1 MDQSGNI
8 SFGSGKC
15 NKNTE
20 QEKNTTLDKAAFIKV
35 VEYKK
40 FCKVMQKCVEV
51 KCSAWEHEVI
61 SHYTVILWE
70 LSSLT
75 LTFIYGFHQVKMLN
89 LIITIPSKLKVCH
102 LMLNCSYWYVYAL
115 RL

>member
-1 MDQSGNI
+1 
-8 SFGSGKC
+8 
-15 NKNTE
+15 
-20 QEKNTTLDKAAFIKV
+20 
-35 VEYKK
+35 
-40 FCKVMQKCVEV
+40 MQKCVEV

-102 LMLNCSYWYVYAL
+102 LMLNCLYWYVYAL